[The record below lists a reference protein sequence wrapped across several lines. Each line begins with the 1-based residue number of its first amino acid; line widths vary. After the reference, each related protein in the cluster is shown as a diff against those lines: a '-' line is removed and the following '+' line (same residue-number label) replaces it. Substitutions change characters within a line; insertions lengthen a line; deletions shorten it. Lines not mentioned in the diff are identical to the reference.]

1 MHVAVCDDMPE
12 IRDQLQAYFDRFRQ
26 ESQLSLT
33 VDLFSSGLELL
44 ASDFLSYDLLV
55 LDVQMGEPNGME
67 TARRIRTA
75 GGNMTIIFFTN
86 YIQYA
91 LEGYEVQAFRFLL
104 KPLTYPQFSSVVGK
118 ALLQMRDQAQ
128 DCLRVHQKD
137 SVIRLPISEILYA
150 ETERGHVL
158 LHTEKKETILDPLP
172 MKEVEKALAPYQF
185 FRCHTAFLVNIRK
198 IRRVTQQDVVLED
211 DTVLPVSKHR
221 RKEMKETLALYWGDQ
236 FL

>member
-91 LEGYEVQAFRFLL
+91 LEG
-104 KPLTYPQFSSVVGK
+104 
-118 ALLQMRDQAQ
+118 
-128 DCLRVHQKD
+128 
-137 SVIRLPISEILYA
+137 
-150 ETERGHVL
+150 
-158 LHTEKKETILDPLP
+158 
-172 MKEVEKALAPYQF
+172 
-185 FRCHTAFLVNIRK
+185 
-198 IRRVTQQDVVLED
+198 
-211 DTVLPVSKHR
+211 
-221 RKEMKETLALYWGDQ
+221 
-236 FL
+236 